1 MTEATVKVTG
11 MEGIER
17 KFQAL
22 KDPKLV
28 KKLARKAG
36 RKAMKVV
43 ADAARNNALAIDDS
57 ETSSMI
63 YKNIVVQSGK
73 IRNKNA
79 IKIRVGVK
87 GGGEFWR
94 INKHILRK
102 SKFTGKTVLLPNPH
116 HTTETND
123 TRYWWLVELGT
134 KKTPAQP
141 FMRLAFFNNLQKV
154 TDIFC
159 AEFNKEIDTELSKAK

>member
-1 MTEATVKVTG
+1 MTEATVKMTG

-17 KFQAL
+17 KLQTL

-28 KKLARKAG
+28 RKLARKAG
-36 RKAMKVV
+36 RKAMKLV
-43 ADAARNNALAIDDS
+43 ADAAKNNALAIDDS
-57 ETSSMI
+57 ETASMI
-63 YKNIVVQSGK
+63 YKNIVVQGGK
-73 IRNKNA
+73 TRNKNA

-116 HTTETND
+116 YTSEPND

-134 KKTPAQP
+134 KKTPAQA

-154 TDIFC
+154 SDTFC
-159 AEFNKEIDTELSKAK
+159 SEFNNELGRY